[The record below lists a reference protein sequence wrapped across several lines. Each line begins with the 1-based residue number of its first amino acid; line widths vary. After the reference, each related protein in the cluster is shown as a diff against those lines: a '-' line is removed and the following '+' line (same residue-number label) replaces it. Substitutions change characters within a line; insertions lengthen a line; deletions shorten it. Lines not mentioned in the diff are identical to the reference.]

1 MCVAEIML
9 ILRDIKYPLESSAEK
24 EDKLVHNILQTCYRH
39 LCSDVGVTPGLSYV
53 SIRYILELM

>member
-1 MCVAEIML
+1 ML